1 MRGKLV
7 TLKTTINIR
16 EERQKSVCTVH
27 IAYSFDVEDIVQWRR
42 GVNRVFCRSQIHLQ
56 FILHSCIL
64 LSNGNVWEHHC
75 HISLLLWLAKSERRQ
90 TIRRI
95 FPQEVLERNKIASNC
110 SESPYFQM
118 MLTIQLLHINTLR
131 YKCQRQPEVTNT
143 FMLHLFYFQGS
154 ELVITNL
161 NTFIYLVL
169 YHASYLCK

>member
-118 MLTIQLLHINTLR
+118 MLAIQLLHINTFE
-131 YKCQRQPEVTNT
+131 RQ
-143 FMLHLFYFQGS
+143 
-154 ELVITNL
+154 
-161 NTFIYLVL
+161 VL
-169 YHASYLCK
+169 ETAWSDKYIHASSFLLPGLRACYNKFEYLYFSSFVLCFLLK

>member
-1 MRGKLV
+1 MRRKLV

-75 HISLLLWLAKSERRQ
+75 HISLLLWVAKSERRQ
-90 TIRRI
+90 TMRRI
-95 FPQEVLERNKIASNC
+95 LPWEVLERNKIASNC

-118 MLTIQLLHINTLR
+118 MLCYLGAT
-131 YKCQRQPEVTNT
+131 YKYFWYQCQRQPEVTNT
-143 FMLHLFYFQGS
+143 FMLHLFYFQG
-154 ELVITNL
+154 LWCIIWITISDSCL
-161 NTFIYLVL
+161 PTFHFSDIG
-169 YHASYLCK
+169 